1 MSTQPPPQGYPG
13 YGPPPDHPQ
22 ATTALILG
30 ILGLAL
36 CGILAP
42 FAWAKG
48 RSVLGEIDASQGR
61 VGGRSQA
68 YAGYIMGIVGTA
80 VLAVGLLVTVASV
93 VVFVLVGAA
102 ESSA

>member
-1 MSTQPPPQGYPG
+1 MSTPPPPQGYPG

-22 ATTALILG
+22 ATTVLILG

-36 CGILAP
+36 CGVLAP

-48 RSVLGEIDASQGR
+48 RTVLGEIDASQGR

-68 YAGYIMGIVGTA
+68 YAGYIMGIVGSV
-80 VLAVGLLVTVASV
+80 VLAVSLLIGVASV
-93 VVFVLVGAA
+93 VVLVIVGAA